1 MVQKIQDSLKNQFIN
16 PFDEQLDKEKLYNI
30 VSGCP
35 TNDEISK
42 SLLNL
47 EKQGEEMMSEFIA
60 RFTANEQS
68 ESGQK
73 EKFFSPIK
81 KSKIKTFQDSAV
93 KITVQ
98 KGNKCKEIAFQRDV
112 WECLSLTLTRKTQVF
127 FCSSRYQLMNNFL
140 ITVINNRY
148 Y

>member
-68 ESGQK
+68 ESGPK

-112 WECLSLTLTRKTQVF
+112 LGMLVAHSNKENAGIFQQQSLSTYEQF
-127 FCSSRYQLMNNFL
+127 SHYSYQQ
-140 ITVINNRY
+140 
-148 Y
+148 

>member
-1 MVQKIQDSLKNQFIN
+1 
-16 PFDEQLDKEKLYNI
+16 
-30 VSGCP
+30 
-35 TNDEISK
+35 
-42 SLLNL
+42 
-47 EKQGEEMMSEFIA
+47 MSEFIA
-60 RFTANEQS
+60 LFTANEQS

-112 WECLSLTLTRKTQVF
+112 LVMLVAHSNMENAGIFLQQSLSTYEKF
-127 FCSSRYQLMNNFL
+127 SYYSYQQ
-140 ITVINNRY
+140 
-148 Y
+148 